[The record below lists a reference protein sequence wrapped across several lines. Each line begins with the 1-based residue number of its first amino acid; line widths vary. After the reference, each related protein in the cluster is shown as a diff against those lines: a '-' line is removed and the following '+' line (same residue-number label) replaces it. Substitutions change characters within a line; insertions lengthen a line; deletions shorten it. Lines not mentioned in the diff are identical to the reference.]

1 MTDFFYLIPV
11 ALALGAAGLA
21 AFMWSLKSG
30 QYEDLEGAAQR
41 ILSNDD
47 KPIVETRQ
55 LGSSLEEESARPS
68 STN

>member
-55 LGSSLEEESARPS
+55 LGSSLEGESARPS

>member
-1 MTDFFYLIPV
+1 
-11 ALALGAAGLA
+11 
-21 AFMWSLKSG
+21 MWSLKSG

-55 LGSSLEEESARPS
+55 LGSSLEGESARPS